1 MGARAVNVAATARLW
16 TCTWRPA
23 GRSSRPLGSACF
35 APLDSLEV
43 LGETVPGLCRALFHP
58 GLEHAVAVLD
68 GVVDGGGGER
78 GLAVVLLEGQRL
90 YRDVTGQALPLEG
103 PHDALGPDDLAELA
117 AEPVLLSL
125 GLVHDPPRAA
135 GPEV

>member
-90 YRDVTGQALPLEG
+90 YRDVTGKPS
-103 PHDALGPDDLAELA
+103 H
-117 AEPVLLSL
+117 SK
-125 GLVHDPPRAA
+125 VHTMRSGRTISRNSPRN
-135 GPEV
+135 PCSSP